1 MAQELELLNADALV
15 GRRIVRGRPGRPTL
29 TDDAP
34 GGADYS
40 CAKCGFVLM
49 KNVRLPTIDPRAA
62 LRCPVCHRFS
72 DVVASVPR
80 GR

>member
-1 MAQELELLNADALV
+1 MAQELEPLNTDTLA
-15 GRRIVRGRPGRPTL
+15 GRRIIRGRPGRPTL

-34 GGADYS
+34 GGADYA

-49 KNVRLPTIDPRAA
+49 KNVRLPTIDPRTA
-62 LRCPVCHRFS
+62 LQCPVCRRCS
-72 DVVASVPR
+72 DVVASVPK